1 MGEVSV
7 QQIIGIWQSGGA
19 VMIPLFFLAC
29 LLYTQ
34 AFQLVFYVRRSSL
47 SQKEQF
53 KWDEW
58 VLHPEKAEGRVG
70 EIIRYTQTDTTSAKQ
85 VRNRFDEIRMAL
97 LNLVDRRVRFVN
109 TLVAAAPLLGLLGTV
124 IGMLQTFLGLATS
137 GGGETAG
144 VVASGISEALLTTL
158 TGLIIALPGL
168 FIVMIIQ
175 RQKHGLEA
183 CITRLECLTLS
194 KLRIDD

>member
-1 MGEVSV
+1 ME
-7 QQIIGIWQSGGA
+7 GISIEKIVNVWLSGGT
-19 VMIPLFFLAC
+19 VMIPLFLLAC

-34 AFQLVFYVRRSSL
+34 AFQLIFYVRRSSL
-47 SQKEQF
+47 SKRNEYHWG
-53 KWDEW
+53 KW
-58 VLHPEKAEGRVG
+58 VLFPEEAEGRVA
-70 EIIRYTQTDTTSAKQ
+70 EIIRYTQTDLSSAKQ
-85 VRNRFDEIRMAL
+85 VRNRFDEVRMAL

-137 GGGETAG
+137 AGGETAG
-144 VVASGISEALLTTL
+144 VVASGISQALLTTL

-175 RQKHGLEA
+175 RQKHNLEA
-183 CITRLECLTLS
+183 NITRLECLTLS
-194 KLRIDD
+194 ELKLN

>member
-1 MGEVSV
+1 MEGVTLEKIFDV
-7 QQIIGIWQSGGA
+7 WASGGT
-19 VMIPLFFLAC
+19 VMYPLFFLAC

-34 AFQLVFYVRRSSL
+34 AFQLIFYVRRTSL
-47 SQKEQF
+47 NKRNEFQWAQ
-53 KWDEW
+53 W
-58 VLHPEKAEGRVG
+58 VQSPEKAEGRVA
-70 EIIRYTQTDTTSAKQ
+70 EIIRYTQTDTSSAKQ
-85 VRNRFDEIRMAL
+85 VRNRFDEVRMAT

-109 TLVAAAPLLGLLGTV
+109 TLVATAPLLGLLGTV

-183 CITRLECLTLS
+183 NITRLECLTLS
-194 KLRIDD
+194 QLKID